1 MINNIGYNNRW
12 IRLIKDIVFVGLG
25 VWLVTRSSWLAV
37 FLGIL
42 GIFWYGRDAWYQAK
56 VLWQEKHYKPATDTP
71 PQSAPRNDKITV
83 TNPSDVKEVDY
94 NKE

>member
-37 FLGIL
+37 FIGVL

-56 VLWQEKHYKPATDTP
+56 VLWQEKHYRPATDTTH
-71 PQSAPRNDKITV
+71 QSAPRNDKITV

>member
-37 FLGIL
+37 FLGVL
-42 GIFWYGRDAWYQAK
+42 GMFWYGRDAWYQAK
-56 VLWQEKHYKPATDTP
+56 VLWQEKHYRPATDTT